1 MNTKKGLIPEEL
13 FNEPA
18 KIVHRLETNE
28 YGVEKTIKYFGKI
41 VKRNKKTQKLTLRV
55 FLWAERFR
63 RIPDLKNIVVDE
75 NDLEI
80 SFAKIGLNRHLEKRV
95 YYQKIIQLNKKHIG
109 RWLKCKKQTNQYIQQ
124 DMEQ

>member
-109 RWLKCKKQTNQYIQQ
+109 R
-124 DMEQ
+124 